1 MYSIEIGK
9 HGKLKFYEWF
19 LCGLVPREVLDIKEQ
34 KKIIVLLKQSIEKSE
49 LLAPYGASIPNYD
62 LLMYSSIFALVTTP
76 AVLTA

>member
-34 KKIIVLLKQSIEKSE
+34 KKNYSIAKTIYREK
-49 LLAPYGASIPNYD
+49 
-62 LLMYSSIFALVTTP
+62 
-76 AVLTA
+76 